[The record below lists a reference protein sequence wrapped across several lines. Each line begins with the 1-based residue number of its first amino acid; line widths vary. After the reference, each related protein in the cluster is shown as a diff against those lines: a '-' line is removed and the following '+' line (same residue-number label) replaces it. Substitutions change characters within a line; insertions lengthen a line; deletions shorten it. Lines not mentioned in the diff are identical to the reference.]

1 MEFKKFVFPPMLYCC
16 IHQNSFVVV
25 SNKTSV
31 QTGFSKKGMFWFKYV
46 KSRRILLD
54 FGSAIFRGSVLRPT
68 ATCFLLGP
76 HPQGSIEMVNNSSL
90 NILSTQHFSV
100 IVLRQNLIGW
110 TWVTCSPHSQCLW
123 LGDGAL
129 PIGQDSAPYPTLELD
144 KA

>member
-1 MEFKKFVFPPMLYCC
+1 MEFKTFVFSPMLYCC
-16 IHQNSFVVV
+16 IHQNSFVV
-25 SNKTSV
+25 SNKTSI
-31 QTGFSKKGMFWFKYV
+31 QTDLSKKGMFWFKYV
-46 KSRRILLD
+46 KNIRLLLD
-54 FGSAIFRGSVLRPT
+54 FGRAIFRGSVLNPI
-68 ATCFLLGP
+68 ATCFP

-129 PIGQDSAPYPTLELD
+129 PIGQDSAP
-144 KA
+144 